1 MASLRDYIRA
11 AFSAKPIGMFVP
23 PNWLGLAAFGVLG
36 LINPG
41 FWLLGMGLEL
51 GYLYWLGF
59 NPRFRRF
66 VDATS
71 MGANRQAWRAKLSA
85 LVTQLGPDDQRL
97 YRGLE
102 NRCSSILSGQQTEAA
117 SAGLQAQSQG
127 LSRLLWIYLRL
138 LLTRDSIRRVLL
150 EQNRSTDQ
158 RPLDERVKEVKNRL
172 DKPGLSEELRKS
184 LTSQMEILQQRK
196 DGLEQAQQ
204 KLAFLDAEITRIQ
217 EQVELIREQAALAT
231 DPMVVS
237 QRIDAVAATL
247 GDTTQWIRE
256 QQRMYGQVEDLLTEP
271 PPMAVESTPLPEPP
285 PIPIPPIPTPPPR
298 QARKESQ

>member
-127 LSRLLWIYLRL
+127 LLLSVAVTAQEGIIHRQHPE
-138 LLTRDSIRRVLL
+138 RAAFVDQHRRGVLL
-150 EQNRSTDQ
+150 E
-158 RPLDERVKEVKNRL
+158 
-172 DKPGLSEELRKS
+172 
-184 LTSQMEILQQRK
+184 
-196 DGLEQAQQ
+196 
-204 KLAFLDAEITRIQ
+204 
-217 EQVELIREQAALAT
+217 
-231 DPMVVS
+231 
-237 QRIDAVAATL
+237 
-247 GDTTQWIRE
+247 
-256 QQRMYGQVEDLLTEP
+256 
-271 PPMAVESTPLPEPP
+271 
-285 PIPIPPIPTPPPR
+285 
-298 QARKESQ
+298 